1 MPGSGPSGQSTPSP
15 AHDSTL
21 SLLLPSLSALAQATV
36 NAGQPAPYTPYE
48 MSAAE
53 TLAALPTSRPSTS
66 HAAEQIHDDLAQSDD
81 EGGITLLDVYDHDP
95 TQDYGVDA
103 ALPDPTTYYPVEFG
117 DQPLL
122 PFVPP
127 TAMSSLNTAQPYS
140 PHTTLDHHVSAL
152 EALSMDQQ
160 QTPPAT
166 GFAPSL
172 DASPVIDFLT
182 NSGAV
187 THQHFQDYMAH
198 AYEEHLNFQDNT
210 AFMSPHLFYLKA
222 SSQKDLMMGLE
233 EAEGDHL
240 SVITRDDLAG
250 EDRDYQGIIWSKR
263 MPRAEFRSKRRNEEK
278 ARLSKVMRQYNK
290 RHPPINQTEN
300 FFSFRRM
307 DKRHRPWGPHFQLRN
322 MMAVTSRQDIY
333 YAERLKGIFKTDASG
348 SKAQP
353 IIDTT
358 KHTVNGNMPMITTMA
373 AMDQVLIAGG
383 FEGEYAVVDLASNNG
398 PHTSMDVIRDW
409 APETKSFITNHVH
422 LFNDRSSYTPQA
434 VLSSNDFS
442 LRVLDCATNTFRYK
456 FPFSAAVNCSAT
468 SADGRLRVVAGDF
481 PETLITNA
489 ETGETLQTLRAH
501 EGDAFACAWADDGIH
516 VASAAQDGTIAV
528 WDARCWRAP
537 LAVLPCELSIPRV
550 LRFSPLGSGPR
561 VLVVAEADDY
571 VSVINATTFANK
583 QVFDF
588 FGQTGGVDF
597 APDGQSLF
605 VANSEFG
612 LGGIIELERAGGWD
626 AERVLGDVE
635 ERYWDGKVVD
645 WAGEDEMDGNYRVLC
660 GKGER
665 NRRGLDLGSVDV

>member
-1 MPGSGPSGQSTPSP
+1 MVGQVAVPSSGPSGQSTPSS
-15 AHDSTL
+15 AHGATL
-21 SLLLPSLSALAQATV
+21 NLMLPSFSSL
-36 NAGQPAPYTPYE
+36 PYTPYE

-66 HAAEQIHDDLAQSDD
+66 HAAEDIQDDLTESDD
-81 EGGITLLDVYDHDP
+81 EGGITLLDAYHYDP
-95 TQDYGVDA
+95 TQDHGLA
-103 ALPDPTTYYPVEFG
+103 SPLPDMTTYYPVEFG

-122 PFVPP
+122 PFTPP
-127 TAMSSLNTAQPYS
+127 LATHGLNTPQPYS

-152 EALSMDQQ
+152 EALSMDQE
-160 QTPPAT
+160 QTPSAPALAPSPDTIPAT
-166 GFAPSL
+166 
-172 DASPVIDFLT
+172 D
-182 NSGAV
+182 SGAV
-187 THQHFQDYMAH
+187 THQHIQDYMAH
-198 AYEEHLNFQDNT
+198 AYEEHLDFQDNT

-222 SSQKDLMMGLE
+222 CSQKNIMMGLE

-250 EDRDYQGIIWSKR
+250 EDRDYQGIVWSKR
-263 MPRAEFRSKRRNEEK
+263 MPRAEFRSKRREEEK
-278 ARLSKVMRQYNK
+278 ARLSKVMRQYSR
-290 RHPPINQTEN
+290 RHAPINQTEN

-333 YAERLKGIFKTDASG
+333 YAERLKGVFRTDASG

-353 IIDTT
+353 ILDTT
-358 KHTVNGNMPMITTMA
+358 KHTVNGNMPMLTTMA
-373 AMDQVLIAGG
+373 AMDHVLIAGG

-409 APETKSFITNHVH
+409 APGTKSFITNHVH

-442 LRVLDCATNTFRYK
+442 LRVLDCATNTFRYT

-489 ETGETLQTLRAH
+489 ETGEILQTLRAH

-516 VASAAQDGTIAV
+516 VSSAAQDGTIAV
-528 WDARCWRAP
+528 WDARRWRAP
-537 LAVLPCELSIPRV
+537 LAVFPSELSIPRV
-550 LRFSPLGSGPR
+550 LKFSPVGSGPR

-571 VSVINATTFANK
+571 VSIVNATTFANK

-612 LGGIIELERAGGWD
+612 LGGIVELERAGGWD
-626 AERVLGDVE
+626 AERVRGGVE
-635 ERYWDGKVVD
+635 EGWRDDAMVD
-645 WAGEDEMDGNYRVLC
+645 WGVEDDMDGNRGVLC
-660 GKGER
+660 GGGER
-665 NRRGLDLGSVDV
+665 NRRGLDLGSVLV